1 MLRKKAGRRGPIG
14 ALVVNAGAGCDVGC
28 GAVERVGSAL
38 RSLAGRALGFGC
50 LSFCVFVGAPATAG
64 PSETSAFVQI
74 FETRWSTLEQRVT
87 DIFMAGYDGI
97 WLPAPSL
104 CSDPSSAGYDP
115 FDRFDLGRP
124 GRETAFGTFDRYVAM
139 VRELQRGGVMVF
151 SDSVMNHNSARTSNL
166 AFMNDG
172 GWPGFATNLP
182 GDFWGDFHDAGLQS
196 EDPGGPNY
204 DLFRG
209 DLVGLIDID
218 QASPYFFI
226 RHPVEAG
233 NPDNIPP
240 GNVRNRPEPANRALY
255 PDQGLTPSV
264 FMNPATNQTWTVHPF
279 NLGDPLAGDPV
290 VENTTGLLMRWT
302 QWMIEV
308 VGVDG
313 FRLDAAKHI
322 PQWFWN
328 DFWDVAVHN
337 RRLTPA
343 GTRRT
348 AYSFAEAF
356 GDPGFVLTFT
366 RRDSF
371 ADRDALDLNGAGALR
386 DIRAA
391 GGFGSWGNVLG
402 AMLDVGDDGFQNG
415 SRGVTHVYSHDNGST
430 GNGSVPPPVPGPEL
444 AALPQH
450 CFIMFHPSPTI
461 VYHNTREFVDLYSGS
476 RGFWPREGNPT
487 ALGAENEYLTRLVR
501 LRRGYARGEFHVL
514 NGTDP
519 VNQSLADVLV
529 FERRTPTGSGPVGN
543 VLVAV
548 NDRQDAGGQFR
559 SVQTSFAPGTR
570 LHELTGNAADPVVDP
585 TGVIPEVLV
594 VDANRRV
601 LIAVPNNRSATG
613 VLHHRGYVVYGPAAP
628 SGVLEILDVGGAVV
642 TDVLAADPPSTPGYA
657 RRLTDIPVVTDG
669 VFSIRLRTTKTDPL
683 DPDWDD
689 NAIFRIN
696 QGFRDDNGNGM
707 IDIGENA
714 GVASG
719 YEQFITVRQP
729 LAQNPSAD
737 EGLYVQT
744 IDTST
749 LDEGVHYVSV
759 LAFRRRTDG
768 GAPILTDFRTP
779 IYVDRSPPQIEVVG
793 IDGPIASASPVFTVR
808 TLDRATDSVH
818 IMLNLA
824 AGVDPL
830 DAVSSANR
838 ATHRDRFEWTR
849 GFGSLSNGEY
859 RLSVVAFEPSGR
871 ATVVDTMV
879 TVDVGSGDANGDGE
893 LTIEDLHLASQALG
907 AGEYLGAADMNRDG
921 QLTSQDV
928 RQLETLIRAGERSE
942 MVGGQR

>member
-1 MLRKKAGRRGPIG
+1 MLRMRKSAFVESGVRSAQSVATCGVAAGGVRAWLLR
-14 ALVVNAGAGCDVGC
+14 ALAGG
-28 GAVERVGSAL
+28 
-38 RSLAGRALGFGC
+38 SLAIGMLVCGPVVA
-50 LSFCVFVGAPATAG
+50 APQ
-64 PSETSAFVQI
+64 ETSAFVQI
-74 FETRWSTLEQRVT
+74 FETRWTTIERRTT

-97 WLPAPSL
+97 WLPGPSL
-104 CSDPSSAGYDP
+104 CADPNSAGYDP

-139 VRELQRGGVMVF
+139 VRELQRAGVLVF
-151 SDSVMNHNSARTSNL
+151 SDSIMNHNSGRTSNQ

-172 GWPGFATNLP
+172 GWPGFITDFP

-196 EDPGGPNY
+196 EDPNAPNY
-204 DLFRG
+204 DLFQG

-218 QASPYFFI
+218 QASPYFVI
-226 RHPVEAG
+226 RHPVEEG
-233 NPDNIPP
+233 NPQNIPP
-240 GNVRNRPEPANRALY
+240 GNVRNRPDPANRAFY

-264 FMNPATNQTWTVHPF
+264 FVNPSNNQTWTVHPF
-279 NLGDPLAGDPV
+279 NLEDPMAGDPV
-290 VENTTGLLMRWT
+290 VENTAGLLMRWT

-328 DFWDVAVHN
+328 DYWDVAVHN

-343 GTRRT
+343 GTRTT

-371 ADRDALDLNGAGALR
+371 ANRDALDLNGAGALR

-391 GGFGSWGNVLG
+391 GGFGSWANVLG
-402 AMLDVGDDGFQNG
+402 AMLDVSDDGFQNG

-430 GNGSVPPPVPGPEL
+430 GTGSSPPPVPGPEL

-461 VYHNTREFVDLYSGS
+461 VYHNTREFVDLYSS

-487 ALGAENEYLTRLVR
+487 ALGADNEYLTKLVQ

-529 FERRTPTGSGPVGN
+529 FERRTPTGTGPVGN

-548 NDRQDAGGQFR
+548 NDRQDSGGQFR

-570 LHELTGNAADPVVDP
+570 LHELTGNAADPIVDP

-628 SGVLEILDVGGAVV
+628 SGELAILDAAGSVV
-642 TDVLAADPPSTPGYA
+642 TDVLAADGPTTPSYS
-657 RRLTDIPVVTDG
+657 RRLHDIPIVTENT
-669 VFSIRLRTTKTDPL
+669 FSIQLRTFKTDPL

-696 QGFRDDNGNGM
+696 QGYRDDNGNGVV
-707 IDIGENA
+707 DIGENA

-719 YEQFITVRQP
+719 YEQFITVREP
-729 LAQNPSAD
+729 LTLNPSAD
-737 EGLYVQT
+737 EGLYRQV
-744 IDTST
+744 IDSTT

-768 GAPILTDFRTP
+768 GAPILTDFRVP
-779 IYVDRSPPQIEVVG
+779 VYVDLLPPQVELVG
-793 IDGPIASASPVFTVR
+793 VDGPIGQLAPTFTVAA
-808 TLDRATDSVH
+808 LDRATDNVH
-818 IMLNLA
+818 IMLNLPA
-824 AGVDPL
+824 HVDPL
-830 DAVSSANR
+830 SAVSPSNVASR
-838 ATHRDRFEWTR
+838 RDRFEWTR
-849 GFGSLSNGEY
+849 NFGTLSNGEY

-871 ATVVDTMV
+871 STVIDTTV
-879 TVDVGSGDANGDGE
+879 TIEVGTGDVNGDGVV
-893 LTIEDLHLASQALG
+893 TIEDLHLASQVLAVG
-907 AGEYLGAADMNRDG
+907 GYNAAADMNADG
-921 QLTSQDV
+921 QLTTLDL
-928 RQLETLIRAGERSE
+928 RLLEALIRQTERSE
-942 MVGGQR
+942 MVGDQR